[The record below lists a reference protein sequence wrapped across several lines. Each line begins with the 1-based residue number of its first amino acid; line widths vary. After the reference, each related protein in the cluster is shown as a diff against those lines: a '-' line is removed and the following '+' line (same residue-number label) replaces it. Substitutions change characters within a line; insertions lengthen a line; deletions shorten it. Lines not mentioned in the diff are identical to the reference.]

1 MNSRSSRCFRVA
13 LLLTAV
19 LLGVLLATHD
29 GTKSAGISSSST
41 VVQSWKTV
49 GTSEAFQ
56 LRVSNRGRSRLV
68 LSQID
73 LGCDCSDRT
82 LVTEI
87 LHSGASLIVELKH
100 LQPPRISGA
109 NEERFAFTTS
119 DPELPRFT
127 AYVTG
132 EPWRLQLRR

>member
-1 MNSRSSRCFRVA
+1 MNSCSSKCYRAA
-13 LLLTAV
+13 LVLTSA
-19 LLGVLLATHD
+19 LLGVFLTTRD
-29 GTKSAGISSSST
+29 GSESAEISSSST
-41 VVQSWKTV
+41 VVQSRKTV
-49 GTSEAFQ
+49 GKSEAFQ
-56 LRVSNRGRSRLV
+56 IRVSNRGRSRLV

-132 EPWRLQLRR
+132 EPRRLQLRR